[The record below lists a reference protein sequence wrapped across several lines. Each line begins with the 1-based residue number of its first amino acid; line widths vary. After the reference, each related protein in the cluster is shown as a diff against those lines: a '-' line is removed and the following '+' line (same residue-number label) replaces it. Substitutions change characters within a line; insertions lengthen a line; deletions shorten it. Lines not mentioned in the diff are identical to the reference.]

1 MILIII
7 NKYLSEKELSLIFN
21 LLKHPLR
28 RGILKQ
34 LSKSPQAYSQ
44 ILKNLNIPESSIL
57 NYHLREMDDLLIKK
71 DVNGKYILNEIGE
84 ICLQLI
90 LRVKEKEDIR
100 SFNKL
105 QLLIENLKS
114 IIFLFQIIFLPLVVF
129 LALELYLLN
138 IIDFGSILGMFTSGA
153 IFSIV
158 ISTGFFKVRKESENI
173 WVDKFG
179 KKEKFGTFSILFT
192 IWTLTQTIVSLL
204 FYYFN

>member
-1 MILIII
+1 VILIII

-138 IIDFGSILGMFTSGA
+138 IINFSSILGMFASGA
-153 IFSIV
+153 TFSIL
-158 ISTGFFKVRKESENI
+158 ISTGVLNKKKEFESI
-173 WVDKFG
+173 SVDKFG
-179 KKEKFGTFSILFT
+179 KKEKFGMFSVLFT
-192 IWTLTQTIVSLL
+192 IWILTSIIVSLL

>member
-7 NKYLSEKELSLIFN
+7 NKYLSEKDLSQIFN

-34 LSKSPQAYSQ
+34 LSTGPKAYSQ

-90 LRVKEKEDIR
+90 LRVKEKEDIH

-105 QLLIENLKS
+105 QLVIENLKS
-114 IIFLFQIIFLPLVVF
+114 TIILFQIVFLPLVVI

-153 IFSIV
+153 FFCIV
-158 ISTGFFKVRKESENI
+158 ISTGVFKVRKESESI
-173 WVDKFG
+173 WVGKFG

-192 IWTLTQTIVSLL
+192 IWILTQTIVSLL

>member
-7 NKYLSEKELSLIFN
+7 NKYLSEKELSQIFN

-71 DVNGKYILNEIGE
+71 DVNGKYIVNEIGE

-90 LRVKEKEDIR
+90 LKVKEKEDIH

-105 QLLIENLKS
+105 QLLVEKLKLT
-114 IIFLFQIIFLPLVVF
+114 IFLIQIAFLPLVVI
-129 LALELYLLN
+129 LALELFLLN
-138 IIDFGSILGMFTSGA
+138 IIDFGSILEIFATGVIFSTVSGA
-153 IFSIV
+153 GV
-158 ISTGFFKVRKESENI
+158 IAINKGSTSKLE
-173 WVDKFG
+173 
-179 KKEKFGTFSILFT
+179 KKELLGIYSIYFAIWILMYT
-192 IWTLTQTIVSLL
+192 IIKLIW
-204 FYYFN
+204 

>member
-7 NKYLSEKELSLIFN
+7 NKYLSEKELSQIFN

-90 LRVKEKEDIR
+90 LRVKEKEDIH
-100 SFNKL
+100 SFNKF
-105 QLLIENLKS
+105 QLVIENLKS

-138 IIDFGSILGMFTSGA
+138 IINFRSIIGMFAYGA

-158 ISTGFFKVRKESENI
+158 ISTGVFKVRKESESI
-173 WVDKFG
+173 SVGKFG
-179 KKEKFGTFSILFT
+179 KKEKFGTFSLLFT
-192 IWTLTQTIVSLL
+192 ICILTQTIVSLL

>member
-1 MILIII
+1 VILIII
-7 NKYLSEKELSLIFN
+7 NKYLSEKDLSQIFN

-34 LSKSPQAYSQ
+34 LSNGPKAYSQ

-90 LRVKEKEDIR
+90 VKVKEKEDIH

-105 QLLIENLKS
+105 QIVVEKLKLT
-114 IIFLFQIIFLPLVVF
+114 LFYIQIAFLPLVVI

-138 IIDFGSILGMFTSGA
+138 IFDFGTILIIFSMGVIWSTISGA
-153 IFSIV
+153 GV
-158 ISTGFFKVRKESENI
+158 IAISKQSNSKLE
-173 WVDKFG
+173 
-179 KKEKFGTFSILFT
+179 KKELLGTYSINFAICILIYT
-192 IWTLTQTIVSLL
+192 IIKLIM
-204 FYYFN
+204 

>member
-1 MILIII
+1 VILIII
-7 NKYLSEKELSLIFN
+7 NKYLSEKELSQIFN

-57 NYHLREMDDLLIKK
+57 NYHLREIDDLLIKK

-90 LRVKEKEDIR
+90 VKVKEKEDIH

-105 QLLIENLKS
+105 QLVVERLKS
-114 IIFLFQIIFLPLVVF
+114 TIFVIQIVFLPLVVI
-129 LALELYLLN
+129 LVLELYLLN
-138 IIDFGSILGMFTSGA
+138 IIDFGSILGIFTSGA
-153 IFSIV
+153 IFSTVLGAGI
-158 ISTGFFKVRKESENI
+158 ILSNKESGSKLE
-173 WVDKFG
+173 
-179 KKEKFGTFSILFT
+179 KKEKLGTYSILFA
-192 IWTLTQTIVSLL
+192 IYVLVLTIVKLIW
-204 FYYFN
+204 

>member
-7 NKYLSEKELSLIFN
+7 NKYLSEKELSQIFN

-90 LRVKEKEDIR
+90 LRVKEKEDIH
-100 SFNKL
+100 SFNKF
-105 QLLIENLKS
+105 QLVIENLKS
-114 IIFLFQIIFLPLVVF
+114 TIFLFQIVFLPLVVF

-138 IIDFGSILGMFTSGA
+138 IIDFGSILGMFTYGA

-158 ISTGFFKVRKESENI
+158 ISTGAFKVRKESGSI
-173 WVDKFG
+173 WVGKFG
-179 KKEKFGTFSILFT
+179 KKEKFGTFSMLFT
-192 IWTLTQTIVSLL
+192 ICLLTQTIVSLL

>member
-7 NKYLSEKELSLIFN
+7 NKYLSEKELSQIFN

-71 DVNGKYILNEIGE
+71 NANGKYILNEIGE

-90 LRVKEKEDIR
+90 LRVKEKEDIH
-100 SFNKL
+100 SLNKL
-105 QLLIENLKS
+105 QIVVEKLKS
-114 IIFLFQIIFLPLVVF
+114 TIFVIQIVFLPLIVF

-138 IIDFGSILGMFTSGA
+138 IIDFGSILGTFTSGA

-158 ISTGFFKVRKESENI
+158 ISTGVFKVRKESESI
-173 WVDKFG
+173 WVGKFG

-192 IWTLTQTIVSLL
+192 IWILTQIIVSLL

>member
-7 NKYLSEKELSLIFN
+7 NKYLSEKDLSQIFN

-34 LSKSPQAYSQ
+34 LSTGPKAYSQ

-90 LRVKEKEDIR
+90 LRVKEKEDIH

-105 QLLIENLKS
+105 QLVIENLKS
-114 IIFLFQIIFLPLVVF
+114 TIILFQIVFLPLVVI

-158 ISTGFFKVRKESENI
+158 ISTGVFKVRKESESI
-173 WVDKFG
+173 WVGKFG

-192 IWTLTQTIVSLL
+192 IWILTQTIVSLL

>member
-7 NKYLSEKELSLIFN
+7 NKYLSEKDLSQIFN

-34 LSKSPQAYSQ
+34 LSNGPKAYSQ

-90 LRVKEKEDIR
+90 VKVKENEDIH

-105 QLLIENLKS
+105 QLLVEKLKLT
-114 IIFLFQIIFLPLVVF
+114 IFLIQIAFLPLVVI

-138 IIDFGSILGMFTSGA
+138 IFDFGTILEIFGSGVIFSTVSGA
-153 IFSIV
+153 VVIV
-158 ISTGFFKVRKESENI
+158 ISKQSNSKLE
-173 WVDKFG
+173 
-179 KKEKFGTFSILFT
+179 KKELLGTYSIYFAIFILIYT
-192 IWTLTQTIVSLL
+192 IIRLIW
-204 FYYFN
+204 

>member
-7 NKYLSEKELSLIFN
+7 NKYLSEKELSQIFN

-90 LRVKEKEDIR
+90 LRVKEKEDIH
-100 SFNKL
+100 SFNKF
-105 QLLIENLKS
+105 QILIENLKS
-114 IIFLFQIIFLPLVVF
+114 TLFLFQIVFLPLVVI

-138 IIDFGSILGMFTSGA
+138 IINFGTILGIFTSGA

-158 ISTGFFKVRKESENI
+158 MSTGVLIKKKESESRS
-173 WVDKFG
+173 VVKFE
-179 KKEKFGTFSILFT
+179 KKEKFGMFSVLFT
-192 IWTLTQTIVSLL
+192 IWILAQTIVSLL
-204 FYYFN
+204 FHYFN

>member
-90 LRVKEKEDIR
+90 LKVKEKEDIHR
-100 SFNKL
+100 FNKL
-105 QLLIENLKS
+105 QLVVERLKS
-114 IIFLFQIIFLPLVVF
+114 TIYFIQIVFLPLVVI

-138 IIDFGSILGMFTSGA
+138 IIDFGSILGIFTYGV

-158 ISTGFFKVRKESENI
+158 LSIATFKAKKELESISICNTE
-173 WVDKFG
+173 
-179 KKEKFGTFSILFT
+179 KKEKFGTFSMLFT
-192 IWTLTQTIVSLL
+192 IGTLTQIIVILL
-204 FYYFN
+204 F

>member
-7 NKYLSEKELSLIFN
+7 NKYLSEKELSQIFN

-34 LSKSPQAYSQ
+34 LSNGPKAYSQ

-90 LRVKEKEDIR
+90 LRVKEKEDIY

-105 QLLIENLKS
+105 QLVVENLKS
-114 IIFLFQIIFLPLVVF
+114 TIFLFQIVFLPLVVI

-158 ISTGFFKVRKESENI
+158 ISTGVFKVRKESESI
-173 WVDKFG
+173 WVGKFG

-192 IWTLTQTIVSLL
+192 IWILTQTIVSLL

>member
-1 MILIII
+1 MIVT
-7 NKYLSEKELSLIFN
+7 NKYLSEKELSQIFN

-71 DVNGKYILNEIGE
+71 DVNGKYIVNEIGE
-84 ICLQLI
+84 ICLQLV
-90 LRVKEKEDIR
+90 LKVKEKEDIHR
-100 SFNKL
+100 FNKL
-105 QLLIENLKS
+105 QLMVERLKLT
-114 IIFLFQIIFLPLVVF
+114 IYFIQIVFLPLVVI

-138 IIDFGSILGMFTSGA
+138 IIDFGSILGIFTYNV

-158 ISTGFFKVRKESENI
+158 LSTATFKVNKELESVSI
-173 WVDKFG
+173 SKFE
-179 KKEKFGTFSILFT
+179 KKEKFGMFSVLFT
-192 IWTLTQTIVSLL
+192 IWILAQTIVSLL
-204 FYYFN
+204 FHYFN

>member
-1 MILIII
+1 MIIL
-7 NKYLSEKELSLIFN
+7 NKYLSEKELSQIFN

-90 LRVKEKEDIR
+90 LRVKEKEDIH
-100 SFNKL
+100 SFNKF
-105 QLLIENLKS
+105 QLVIENLKS
-114 IIFLFQIIFLPLVVF
+114 TIFLFQIVFLPLVVF

-138 IIDFGSILGMFTSGA
+138 IIDFGSILGMFTYGA

-158 ISTGFFKVRKESENI
+158 ISTGAFKVRKESGSR
-173 WVDKFG
+173 WVGKFG
-179 KKEKFGTFSILFT
+179 KKEKFGTFSMLFT
-192 IWTLTQTIVSLL
+192 ICLLTQTIVSLL
-204 FYYFN
+204 F

>member
-1 MILIII
+1 MILIVI
-7 NKYLSEKELSLIFN
+7 NNFISEKELSQIFN

-34 LSKSPQAYSQ
+34 LSKSPLAYSQ

-71 DVNGKYILNEIGE
+71 DVNGKYIVNEIGE

-90 LRVKEKEDIR
+90 VKVKEKEDIH

-105 QLLIENLKS
+105 QLVVEKLKKT
-114 IIFLFQIIFLPLVVF
+114 IFYIQIAFLPLVVI

-138 IIDFGSILGMFTSGA
+138 IFDFGSILIIFGQGV
-153 IFSIV
+153 IFSTIFGASV
-158 ISTGFFKVRKESENI
+158 ILMNKESGSELE
-173 WVDKFG
+173 
-179 KKEKFGTFSILFT
+179 KKEKLGTYSVLFAICILTYT
-192 IWTLTQTIVSLL
+192 IIKLIW
-204 FYYFN
+204 

>member
-7 NKYLSEKELSLIFN
+7 NKYISEKELSLIFN

-90 LRVKEKEDIR
+90 VKVKEKEDIH

-105 QLLIENLKS
+105 QLVLEKLKS
-114 IIFLFQIIFLPLVVF
+114 TIFVIQIVFLPLVVI
-129 LALELYLLN
+129 LVLELYLLN
-138 IIDFGSILGMFTSGA
+138 IIDFGSILGIFTSGA
-153 IFSIV
+153 IFSTVLGAGI
-158 ISTGFFKVRKESENI
+158 ILSNKESGSKLE
-173 WVDKFG
+173 
-179 KKEKFGTFSILFT
+179 KKEKLGTYSILFA
-192 IWTLTQTIVSLL
+192 IYVLVLTIVKLIW
-204 FYYFN
+204 

>member
-7 NKYLSEKELSLIFN
+7 NKYLSEKDLSQIFN

-34 LSKSPQAYSQ
+34 LSNGPKAYSQ

-71 DVNGKYILNEIGE
+71 DANGKYMLNEIGE

-90 LRVKEKEDIR
+90 VKVKENEDIH

-105 QLLIENLKS
+105 QLLVEKLKLT
-114 IIFLFQIIFLPLVVF
+114 IFLIQIAFLPLVVI

-138 IIDFGSILGMFTSGA
+138 IFDFGTILEIFGSGVIFSTVSGA
-153 IFSIV
+153 VVIV
-158 ISTGFFKVRKESENI
+158 ISKQSNSKLE
-173 WVDKFG
+173 
-179 KKEKFGTFSILFT
+179 KKELLGTYSIYFAIFILIYT
-192 IWTLTQTIVSLL
+192 IIRLIW
-204 FYYFN
+204 

>member
-7 NKYLSEKELSLIFN
+7 NKYLSEKELSQIFN

-90 LRVKEKEDIR
+90 LKVKEKEDLH

-105 QLLIENLKS
+105 QVVLEELKS
-114 IIFLFQIIFLPLVVF
+114 TIFVIQIVFLPLVVI
-129 LALELYLLN
+129 LVLELYLLN
-138 IIDFGSILGMFTSGA
+138 IIDFGSIIGIFISGA
-153 IFSIV
+153 IFSTLLGAGI
-158 ISTGFFKVRKESENI
+158 ILSNKESGSNLE
-173 WVDKFG
+173 
-179 KKEKFGTFSILFT
+179 KKEKLGTYSILFA
-192 IWTLTQTIVSLL
+192 IYVLVQTIVKLIW
-204 FYYFN
+204 

>member
-7 NKYLSEKELSLIFN
+7 NKYLSEKELSQIFN

-71 DVNGKYILNEIGE
+71 DVNGKYIINEIGE

-90 LRVKEKEDIR
+90 LRVKEKEDIH
-100 SFNKL
+100 SFNKF
-105 QLLIENLKS
+105 QLVIENLKS

-138 IIDFGSILGMFTSGA
+138 IINFRSIIGMFAYGA

-158 ISTGFFKVRKESENI
+158 ISTGVFKVRKESESI
-173 WVDKFG
+173 SVGKFG
-179 KKEKFGTFSILFT
+179 KKEKFGTFSLLFT
-192 IWTLTQTIVSLL
+192 ICILTQTIVSLL

>member
-7 NKYLSEKELSLIFN
+7 NKYLSEKELSQIFN

-71 DVNGKYILNEIGE
+71 DVNGKYIVNEIGE

-90 LRVKEKEDIR
+90 LKVKEKEDIH

-105 QLLIENLKS
+105 QIVVEKLKLT
-114 IIFLFQIIFLPLVVF
+114 LFYIQIAFLPLVVI

-138 IIDFGSILGMFTSGA
+138 IIDFGSILGMFASGVIFSTISGA
-153 IFSIV
+153 SVIAINKQSGSILE
-158 ISTGFFKVRKESENI
+158 KKELLGTYSINFAI
-173 WVDKFG
+173 WVLIY
-179 KKEKFGTFSILFT
+179 TIL
-192 IWTLTQTIVSLL
+192 SLL
-204 FYYFN
+204 W

>member
-7 NKYLSEKELSLIFN
+7 NKYLSEKELSQIFN

-71 DVNGKYILNEIGE
+71 DANGKYILNEIGE

-90 LRVKEKEDIR
+90 LKVKEKEDIH

-105 QLLIENLKS
+105 QLVLEKLKS
-114 IIFLFQIIFLPLVVF
+114 TIFVIQIVFLPLVVI
-129 LALELYLLN
+129 LVLELYLLN
-138 IIDFGSILGMFTSGA
+138 IIDFGSILGIFTSGA
-153 IFSIV
+153 IFSTVLGAGI
-158 ISTGFFKVRKESENI
+158 ILSNKESGSKLE
-173 WVDKFG
+173 
-179 KKEKFGTFSILFT
+179 KKEKLGTYSILFA
-192 IWTLTQTIVSLL
+192 IYVLVLTIVKLIW
-204 FYYFN
+204 